1 MPIFA
6 KKFSFFCHLVVLD
19 VPQSPYLD
27 CSPTSNY
34 GIGSN
39 WPYQLVFDT
48 LYHSLEVNGGSRD
61 PFWWLIGPK
70 ISFLGHLVVL
80 DCLQSLLFHCWATSY
95 VDIGLKWPYKSDY
108 DTQYQRQ
115 GVTGAPFMADFTKN
129 LIFWSFCWPRWT
141 SIRSFG
147 LLINFYVGIDSHWPY
162 QPVFDSWYHQPRVT
176 CWSPGP
182 FWWPIWPKD
191 SFLSHLVILHG
202 LQSLN
207 LDCWPTSDVG
217 IGSHWPYQPIF
228 DTWYHTSGVIHGSQ
242 EPFLWS
248 IWQKS

>member
-1 MPIFA
+1 MRKFENGPFSEIWLARSQKFGPKSIPFPDASVSILTRSRKKPILITTQLPRVSIYCLYNNLADFS
-6 KKFSFFCHLVVLD
+6 KKISFFGHLVVLD

-80 DCLQSLLFHCWATSY
+80 DGLQSLLFHCWATSY

-108 DTQYQRQ
+108 DTQNQR
-115 GVTGAPFMADFTKN
+115 
-129 LIFWSFCWPRWT
+129 
-141 SIRSFG
+141 
-147 LLINFYVGIDSHWPY
+147 
-162 QPVFDSWYHQPRVT
+162 
-176 CWSPGP
+176 
-182 FWWPIWPKD
+182 
-191 SFLSHLVILHG
+191 
-202 LQSLN
+202 
-207 LDCWPTSDVG
+207 
-217 IGSHWPYQPIF
+217 
-228 DTWYHTSGVIHGSQ
+228 
-242 EPFLWS
+242 
-248 IWQKS
+248 